1 MPVRGTHRQGETFVA
16 GGGHRGRAPDE
27 GLVLFRVQGRA
38 HGAAPWEDES
48 VLSGAI
54 WPYVAFTALVLVIL
68 AFDLGVINRKA
79 HVVRVREAGMFA
91 GLTVAL
97 ASIFAGAIW
106 LGYLPVEGIGGQ
118 KDALEFLTGYLIELA
133 LSVDNIFV
141 FVLIFAYFKVP
152 PQYQHRVLFW
162 GVLGALVM
170 RGVMIA
176 AGALLITRFHWI
188 IYVFG
193 AFLVYTGIKMATQDE
208 MDIEPESNPA
218 LKLIRRFFPV
228 TPNYEGQHFFVKQTI
243 GGKLRN
249 AATPLFVVLVMVET
263 TDLIFAVD
271 SIPAIFAVTRDPFL
285 VYTSNVF
292 AILCLRSLYFLLA
305 GVIDKFHYLKLG
317 LSIVLGFIGVKML
330 ASGVYHVPIGLSL
343 GIVAGVLVGSVV
355 LSLIFPKQLEEHDEV
370 SHDPLNPADDP
381 VRPILPPD
389 EKPLREK
396 RA

>member
-1 MPVRGTHRQGETFVA
+1 MNATV
-16 GGGHRGRAPDE
+16 
-27 GLVLFRVQGRA
+27 
-38 HGAAPWEDES
+38 
-48 VLSGAI
+48 
-54 WPYVAFTALVLVIL
+54 WPYVAFTLLVLVIL
-68 AFDLGVINRKA
+68 AFDLGVLNRKA
-79 HVVRVREAGMFA
+79 HVVRVREAGLFA
-91 GLTVAL
+91 AFTATLAL
-97 ASIFAGAIW
+97 LFAGAIW
-106 LGYLPVEGIGGQ
+106 MRYLPVEGIGGQ
-118 KDALEFLTGYLIELA
+118 QHALEFLTGYVIELA

-162 GVLGALVM
+162 GVLGALIM
-170 RGVMIA
+170 RGLMIA
-176 AGALLITRFHWI
+176 AGAILIERFHWI

-228 TPNYEGQHFFVKQTI
+228 TGTYHGQHFFVNETV
-243 GGKLRN
+243 GGKLRK

-317 LSIVLGFIGVKML
+317 LSVVLGFIGVKML
-330 ASGVYHVPIGLSL
+330 ISGVYHVPIGLSL
-343 GIVAGVLVGSVV
+343 GIVAGVLGASVVGS
-355 LSLIFPKQLEEHDEV
+355 LLFPKAVEEHADV
-370 SHDPLNPADDP
+370 THDPLDPADDP
-381 VRPILPPD
+381 PGPVLPPHA
-389 EKPLREK
+389 EHRES
-396 RA
+396 A

>member
-1 MPVRGTHRQGETFVA
+1 MGASTSQGETFVA
-16 GGGHRGRAPDE
+16 GDGPSRPPPDGGLAHFRAHCRAPRGSFQGNE
-27 GLVLFRVQGRA
+27 VLNGTV
-38 HGAAPWEDES
+38 
-48 VLSGAI
+48 
-54 WPYVAFTALVLVIL
+54 WPYVAFTVLVLVIL

-79 HVVRVREAGMFA
+79 HVVRVREAGLFA
-91 GLTVAL
+91 AFTATLAL
-97 ASIFAGAIW
+97 LFAGAIW
-106 LGYLPVEGIGGQ
+106 LRYLPVENIGGQ
-118 KDALEFLTGYLIELA
+118 QHALEFLTGYVIELA

-152 PQYQHRVLFW
+152 PQFQHRVLFW
-162 GVLGALVM
+162 GVLGALIM
-170 RGVMIA
+170 RGIMIA
-176 AGALLITRFHWI
+176 AGAILIDRFHWI

-218 LKLIRRFFPV
+218 LKIIRRFFPI
-228 TPNYEGQHFFVKQTI
+228 TDSYREKHFFVTENI
-243 GGKLRN
+243 GGKMRK

-330 ASGVYHVPIGLSL
+330 ISGFYHVHIGLSL
-343 GIVAGVLVGSVV
+343 GIVAGVLIGSVV
-355 LSLIFPKQLEEHDEV
+355 ASLMFPKEVEENPSV
-370 SHDPLNPADDP
+370 THDPLDSSDDP
-381 VRPILPPD
+381 VRPILPD
-389 EKPLREK
+389 ADRH
-396 RA
+396 RDNV

>member
-1 MPVRGTHRQGETFVA
+1 MNGNV
-16 GGGHRGRAPDE
+16 
-27 GLVLFRVQGRA
+27 
-38 HGAAPWEDES
+38 
-48 VLSGAI
+48 
-54 WPYVAFTALVLVIL
+54 WPYAAFTLLVLVIL
-68 AFDLGVINRKA
+68 AFDLGVLNRKA
-79 HVVRVREAGMFA
+79 HVVRVREAGIFA
-91 GLTVAL
+91 AFTATLAL
-97 ASIFAGAIW
+97 LFAGAIW
-106 LGYLPVEGIGGQ
+106 LNYLPVEGVGGRTH
-118 KDALEFLTGYLIELA
+118 ALEFLTGYLIELA

-176 AGALLITRFHWI
+176 AGALLIERFHWI

-208 MDIEPESNPA
+208 LDIEPESNPA
-218 LKLIRRFFPV
+218 LKIIRRFFPV
-228 TPNYEGQHFFVKQTI
+228 TPTYHGQHFFVRETI
-243 GGKLRN
+243 GGKLRK

-317 LSIVLGFIGVKML
+317 LSVVLVFIGAKML
-330 ASGVYHVPIGLSL
+330 VTFFDYHVPTALSL
-343 GIVAGVLVGSVV
+343 AVVAGVLITSVV
-355 LSLIFPKQLEEHDEV
+355 ASLMFPKEVEEHDPV

-381 VRPILPPD
+381 PGPILPPHNV
-389 EKPLREK
+389 ERHRES
-396 RA
+396 A